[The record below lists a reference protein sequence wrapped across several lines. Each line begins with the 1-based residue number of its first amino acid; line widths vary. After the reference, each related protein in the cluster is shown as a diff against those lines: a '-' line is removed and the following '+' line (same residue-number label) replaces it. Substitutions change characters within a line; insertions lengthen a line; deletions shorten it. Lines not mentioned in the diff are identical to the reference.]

1 MTPSQVHQK
10 QQEFFWSRITFN
22 LDYRITALKK
32 LRAVLLRD
40 EKEVYAALKADLRKS
55 EFEAFV
61 TEYQVVVG
69 ELDTYIK
76 NTRKWAA
83 AKKVRATLLNYP
95 SKARRYPEPYGN
107 VLIVSPWYYP
117 FQLALAPLIGAIAA
131 GNTVTLKPS
140 EFSKATSDLLKKICE
155 ESFEPGHVNLVLGDG
170 EIAQELTSLK
180 WDYIFFTGSPGVGQ
194 KIYAAAA
201 KHLTP
206 VTLELGGKNPA
217 VVHESTNLAVC
228 SKRIVWAKFLNS
240 GQTCIAPDYLLVH
253 ESVKDKLVT
262 LLKKDI
268 LEFFSQNPQECTD
281 YPRVIRQ
288 EHFEG
293 LMEMIADAT
302 IIHGGN
308 SDKSDLYIAP
318 TLLDEPSRDSK
329 VMKDE
334 IFGPILPIISYSSKV
349 DLERW
354 IESYEK
360 PLGAYVY
367 TSDTSF
373 AQWFIHRFSFG
384 GGVVNDSMVQFLN
397 ENLPFGGVGTSGIGS
412 YHGQKTFETFSHY
425 KSVVHR
431 GTWLDLPVKYP
442 PYDKRISL
450 VKKVLKW
457 I

>member
-1 MTPSQVHQK
+1 MTPSQVHQ
-10 QQEFFWSRITFN
+10 QQTDFFKSRITFN
-22 LDYRITALKK
+22 IEYRVTALQK

-40 EKEVYAALKADLRKS
+40 EQDVYKVLKEDLRKS

-61 TEYQVVVG
+61 TEFQVVIG

-76 NTRKWAA
+76 NTKKWSAPL
-83 AKKVRATLLNYP
+83 KVRAALLNFP
-95 SKARRYPEPYGN
+95 SKARRYPEPFGN
-107 VLIVSPWYYP
+107 TLIISPWNYP
-117 FQLALAPLIGAIAA
+117 FQLALAPLIGAVAA

-140 EFSKATSDLLKKICE
+140 EFSNATSDLLKRVCE
-155 ESFEPGHVNLVLGDG
+155 ESFEPGHVSVVLGDG
-170 EIAQELTSLK
+170 NIAQELTSLK

-194 KIYAAAA
+194 KIYEAAA

-217 VVHESTNLAVC
+217 VVHQSANLEVC
-228 SKRIVWAKFLNS
+228 SKRIVWAKFLNT

-253 ESVKDKLVT
+253 ESVKAEFVG

-268 LEFFSQNPQECTD
+268 KIFFGEDAKESAD
-281 YPRVIRQ
+281 YPRVIR
-288 EHFEG
+288 EKHFEA
-293 LMEMIADAT
+293 LMEMIEDST
-302 IIHGGN
+302 VITGGEN
-308 SDKSDLYIAP
+308 DKSDLYIAP

-334 IFGPILPIISYSSKV
+334 IFGPILPIISYANKS
-349 DLERW
+349 DIEEW
-354 IESYEK
+354 ISSYEK

-367 TSDTSF
+367 TSHNDF
-373 AQWFIHRFSFG
+373 ASWFIERFSFG

-397 ENLPFGGVGTSGIGS
+397 EGLPFGGVGNSGIGS
-412 YHGQKTFETFSHY
+412 YHGKKTFETFSHF

-431 GTWLDLPVKYP
+431 GTWLDLPLKYP
-442 PYDKRISL
+442 PYDKRIAL
-450 VKKVLKW
+450 VKKALKW